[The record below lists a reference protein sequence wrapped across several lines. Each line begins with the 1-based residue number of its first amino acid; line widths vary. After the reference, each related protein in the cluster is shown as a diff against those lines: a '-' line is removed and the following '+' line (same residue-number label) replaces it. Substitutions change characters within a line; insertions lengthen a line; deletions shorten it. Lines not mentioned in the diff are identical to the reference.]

1 MTEAKPESMKVR
13 IIRQPIGMIQG
24 LLLNR
29 YRPGEVYE
37 LPSSLA
43 EYLVMEDY
51 AMLEMR
57 DRDKPPVPVAE
68 ERRRR
73 PKP

>member
-1 MTEAKPESMKVR
+1 MRVR
-13 IIRQPIGMIQG
+13 ITRQPVGMVQG
-24 LLLNR
+24 MSLKY

-37 LPSSLA
+37 LPPSLA

-51 AMLEMR
+51 AIVEMR
-57 DRDKPPVPVAE
+57 NPRARPTPVAE

-73 PKP
+73 A